1 MINNPVIRTAAAEP
15 GWKSP
20 PVSPPP
26 PSEGI
31 ARWGR
36 GVGGSPRE
44 ALTLEGA
51 HFLKGVL
58 QSPAG
63 SVGMAIWHKLL
74 EITQIRKKVLVNF
87 SQPTWVFTLIQALS
101 HMFWQKVDKAC
112 TRKPSVFVSVMD
124 VSAVHCEMILHLSSW
139 DCKALE
145 TCLWSWRSSFIFFS
159 CQMSWKDLIAN
170 FLGFEGYSLCGNYSS
185 TAVPQNQLRKPE
197 ANSWGRALANLV
209 SGHWKRNFLRRH
221 TSFCRA
227 LLYCTSPITLCVCV
241 PTNWSFATA
250 LHFQIDG

>member
-1 MINNPVIRTAAAEP
+1 MGVSYSSGKMSLGITYLCDFSKLNVIFPGGNSEGNSYLMINNPVIRTVAAEP

-63 SVGMAIWHKLL
+63 SVGMAI
-74 EITQIRKKVLVNF
+74 
-87 SQPTWVFTLIQALS
+87 
-101 HMFWQKVDKAC
+101 
-112 TRKPSVFVSVMD
+112 
-124 VSAVHCEMILHLSSW
+124 
-139 DCKALE
+139 
-145 TCLWSWRSSFIFFS
+145 
-159 CQMSWKDLIAN
+159 
-170 FLGFEGYSLCGNYSS
+170 
-185 TAVPQNQLRKPE
+185 
-197 ANSWGRALANLV
+197 
-209 SGHWKRNFLRRH
+209 
-221 TSFCRA
+221 
-227 LLYCTSPITLCVCV
+227 
-241 PTNWSFATA
+241 
-250 LHFQIDG
+250 